1 MNRKEQIIKYRKQR
15 YTYREIS
22 EIMKISRQRVYQI
35 EKSKIKSN
43 RICKCGKVI
52 TQIRTI
58 SQFCSKKCTP
68 NSFLLTGRDKIRE
81 RVRER
86 DNYTCKDCGLRRTR
100 EESKNMN
107 KKSLDVHHLNGL
119 CGKMTK
125 KYDNEK
131 DMKNLITLC
140 HKCHF
145 NRPEHRTKTLEFGIS
160 VSNGRSKRNLTD
172 KSI

>member
-1 MNRKEQIIKYRKQR
+1 MKDRKEQITEYRKQR
-15 YTYREIS
+15 YTYKEIG
-22 EIMKISRQRVYQI
+22 EIMKISGQRVSQI
-35 EKSKIKSN
+35 EKTKSYN
-43 RICKCGKVI
+43 RICICGKLI
-52 TQIRTI
+52 TQIRAG
-58 SQFCSKKCTP
+58 SKFCSKKCTP

-86 DNYTCKDCGLRRTR
+86 DNFTCKDCGLRRTR

-107 KKSLDVHHLNGL
+107 KKSLDVHHLKGL
-119 CGKMTK
+119 CGKKSK
-125 KYDNEK
+125 KYDKEK

-160 VSNGRSKRNLTD
+160 VSNGWSKRNLTD